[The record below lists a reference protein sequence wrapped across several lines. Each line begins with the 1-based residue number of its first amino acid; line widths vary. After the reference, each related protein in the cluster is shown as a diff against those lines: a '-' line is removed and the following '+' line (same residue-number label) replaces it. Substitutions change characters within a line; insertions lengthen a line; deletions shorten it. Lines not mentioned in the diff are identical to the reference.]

1 MPAKLLIRNRVD
13 AIGLEYDGTFDPAT
27 PPPAAHPLMRS
38 LLASRSAPSS
48 ILPRRSA
55 SKRARL
61 LRPAFDE
68 DSENL
73 EAVLLVLV
81 NSEDDVQTLKC
92 MRRTN
97 TDDVVGGQAVQMAE
111 LIAAGYALVGL
122 LVLPPKDRIE
132 DYMDASGVLRCP
144 AETWDSCRSIE
155 ESKGFIGQVAEALVP
170 ASYHL
175 RRVPE
180 QVSSGDSKSSFGR
193 TSPRG

>member
-27 PPPAAHPLMRS
+27 PPPAVHPLMRS
-38 LLASRSAPSS
+38 LLESRAALPS
-48 ILPRRSA
+48 IL
-55 SKRARL
+55 
-61 LRPAFDE
+61 E
-68 DSENL
+68 
-73 EAVLLVLV
+73 
-81 NSEDDVQTLKC
+81 VQTLNC
-92 MRRTN
+92 LRRTN
-97 TDDVVGGQAVQMAE
+97 TDDVVGGQAAKMAE

-122 LVLPPKDRIE
+122 LVLPPSDRID
-132 DYMDASGVLRCP
+132 DYMDASGVFPWP
-144 AETWDSCRSIE
+144 AETCDSCRSIE

-180 QVSSGDSKSSFGR
+180 QVSSGDSKRSFGR